1 MLASVGEDLFR
12 AVLQGAPPGTVYA
25 LVALGF
31 VLAYKTSGIFNLAFG
46 AQAYVSAVV
55 YFKTHTEWGWPIIP
69 SFIVSVVILAPL
81 LGVVLEWLVFR
92 HLRTAAPV
100 AGLVVAIGL
109 TIALPAIVDV
119 VMDFEPSSGQQIQ
132 GIAPNGNNVFY
143 NVWDVYSF
151 SRNELVAMVVALTAT
166 VGLGLLFKFTS
177 VGLQMRA
184 VVESPRMTELNG
196 IPADRVSAAAWALSS
211 FFAGLAGVLI
221 APRFT
226 SLAAGEFFNI
236 VVVAIAA
243 AAVGYLVSLPRAFV
257 GGVGLG
263 ILIALFNT
271 FIPKWSDDF
280 TWLAPIQ
287 NNITPAIPFIV
298 LFAILVFSPKVRQ
311 TQRRSDPLA
320 GVDPPPSS
328 QAHAVA
334 DPRRVAI
341 RRTIGTAVLLLCAIV
356 LFTRGDSVWIFLVT
370 QAAVLSIV
378 FLSITVMT
386 GFGGHIS
393 LCQGAFAAIGGF
405 TVFQLVDRFDVP
417 VLVGALI
424 GGCIA
429 AAVGALLSLPLLRL
443 NGIWIAIATLAFA
456 FFFTS
461 VMVKFSWV
469 GGSASGVAATL
480 PVPRP
485 VIGPWDLADDKMFLA
500 FILVVLVIAT
510 ASVTVFGMSTTGRTL
525 RAVRGS
531 EVAAQSIGISIGRA
545 RVITFAVSAFIAA
558 LGGALLS
565 IHQEA
570 VNYDNNFTPFS
581 ALFWLVLVVTF
592 GARTPAAALYGAA
605 ALSLMDKLILQ
616 GTFLGWILRDP
627 ERIPSIFPISPKW
640 RFILFGLGTIQY
652 AKHPEG
658 VIETSRAKAQ
668 AKRDRKAAK
677 KAAMRA
683 AAAATAA
690 PTEAHVEELVS

>member
-1 MLASVGEDLFR
+1 MLASVAEDLFR

-69 SFIVSVVILAPL
+69 AFIVSVVILAPL

-119 VMDFEPSSGQQIQ
+119 VMNFEPKTGQPIE
-132 GIAPNGNNVFY
+132 GIVPRGNNVFY
-143 NVWDVYSF
+143 DVGDIYSF
-151 SRNELVAMVVALTAT
+151 SRNELVAMIVALLAT
-166 VGLGLLFKFTS
+166 VGLAVLFKFTT
-177 VGLQMRA
+177 VGLRMRA

-196 IPADRVSAAAWALSS
+196 IAADRVSAAAWALSS

-221 APRFT
+221 APRFST
-226 SLAAGEFFNI
+226 LAAGEFFNI

-243 AAVGYLVSLPRAFV
+243 AAVGYLVSLPRAFL
-257 GGVGLG
+257 GGLGLG

-287 NNITPAIPFIV
+287 NNLTPAIPFIV
-298 LFAILVFSPKVRQ
+298 LFGILVFSPEGPSDATSERP
-311 TQRRSDPLA
+311 TRRASTLRPPRRRTAVEDPE
-320 GVDPPPSS
+320 
-328 QAHAVA
+328 
-334 DPRRVAI
+334 RVAI
-341 RRTIGTAVLLLCAIV
+341 RRLLGTAFLVACAVV
-356 LFTRGDSVWIFLVT
+356 LFTRGDTVWIFLVT
-370 QAAVLSIV
+370 QAVALAIV

-393 LCQGAFAAIGGF
+393 LAQGAFAAIGGF
-405 TVFQLVDRFDVP
+405 TVFQLVDRFDTP

-424 GGCIA
+424 GAVIA
-429 AAVGALLSLPLLRL
+429 AVVGGLLSLPLLRL

-456 FFFTS
+456 YFFNS

-469 GGSASGVAATL
+469 GGSASGAAATL

-485 VIGPWDLADDKMFLA
+485 VIGPLDFDNDKTFLA
-500 FILVVLVIAT
+500 LALRRARRHD
-510 ASVTVFGMSTTGRTL
+510 GRRDPL
-525 RAVRGS
+525 RAVHHRSHAEGGAGQRGRGP
-531 EVAAQSIGISIGRA
+531 VDRHLAGTGAHHRLLRLRIHRRA
-545 RVITFAVSAFIAA
+545 RRRD
-558 LGGALLS
+558 GGDPQGSGRLRTQLRSRSERCSGSCSSSRSVPAGRR
-565 IHQEA
+565 A
-570 VNYDNNFTPFS
+570 PCTPP
-581 ALFWLVLVVTF
+581 V
-592 GARTPAAALYGAA
+592 R
-605 ALSLMDKLILQ
+605 
-616 GTFLGWILRDP
+616 
-627 ERIPSIFPISPKW
+627 
-640 RFILFGLGTIQY
+640 
-652 AKHPEG
+652 
-658 VIETSRAKAQ
+658 SR
-668 AKRDRKAAK
+668 
-677 KAAMRA
+677 
-683 AAAATAA
+683 
-690 PTEAHVEELVS
+690 